1 MCLFPPASPPIGWSK
16 FTLEKF
22 LKIYYFKATLKKF
35 KVNFYPTRLG
45 TEGRFWLVG
54 WLQVGC
60 NRAGVPPRM
69 LVARW
74 WRERSERASGVRLR
88 RQTDALQAPLRG
100 PGAGRTP
107 EFPGRIPSREI
118 TPRGLPNPIKT
129 LRALLVQR
137 TYPRVQPCTDL
148 ESWIQQSLAICAL
161 DSRVMPAIPG
171 NCYALLRMPPVA
183 RKSLNALLVRSPLES
198 VSMYLRSPALSSV
211 RPIP

>member
-22 LKIYYFKATLKKF
+22 LIIYYFKATLKKF

-60 NRAGVPPRM
+60 NRAGVHPRM

-74 WRERSERASGVRLR
+74 WRERSERAPGVRLR
-88 RQTDALQAPLRG
+88 IPSREI
-100 PGAGRTP
+100 TP
-107 EFPGRIPSREI
+107 RGRIPSREI

>member
-22 LKIYYFKATLKKF
+22 LIIYYFKATLKKF

-60 NRAGVPPRM
+60 NRAGVHPRM

-74 WRERSERASGVRLR
+74 WRERSGRAPGVRLR
-88 RQTDALQAPLRG
+88 IPSREI
-100 PGAGRTP
+100 TP
-107 EFPGRIPSREI
+107 RGRIPSREI

-171 NCYALLRMPPVA
+171 NCYACPP
-183 RKSLNALLVRSPLES
+183 LPGNP
-198 VSMYLRSPALSSV
+198 SMLCWCAHHSRAYQCTCVHLRSAVSARSLEDTHPYNHAPLT
-211 RPIP
+211 P